1 MANIFPTSTLNS
13 RLKIH
18 EDDLDKFWFYH
29 KPSFP
34 NDYPEIYRSILSKA
48 VSNIEI
54 WDPYFNTGQNDQEV
68 FTLINSNI
76 SIKILTLK
84 ALNGSGSYFHA
95 VANDLKLVIPR
106 SKNIRF
112 AMRAIDKSDTT
123 QFDWRFHDRFL
134 ILDQSD
140 VYLIGCSLAG
150 HTVPHLSTGI
160 YKVTETDTKTFIISI
175 FREYWRTATN
185 QEYTLRFLHT

>member
-1 MANIFPTSTLNS
+1 MPNIFPASTINAN
-13 RLKIH
+13 LKIH
-18 EDDLDKFWFYH
+18 EDGFDRFWFYH

-34 NDYPEIYRSILSKA
+34 TDYPEIYQKLLSNA
-48 VSNIEI
+48 ISDIEV

-68 FTLINSNI
+68 FALINPNV

-84 ALNGSGSYFHA
+84 ALNGSDSYFHD

-106 SKNIRF
+106 SKNVRF
-112 AMRAIDKSDTT
+112 AMRAVDKSDMT

-134 ILDQSD
+134 IIDQLD

-150 HTVPHLSTGI
+150 HTTPHLSTGI
-160 YKVTETDTKTFIISI
+160 LKVAEIDTKMFIISI
-175 FREYWRTATN
+175 FREYWRVATN
-185 QEYTLRFLHT
+185 QEYTLRFLHP